1 MNNSKLH
8 LNTEGS
14 CKLLQNFET
23 SKKGFQPE
31 MMLQSQPKFDQ
42 SSFKLSSSKGNN
54 NLRNNNLSYNLDRSN
69 DYVDVDS
76 NDYFRDQLSSL
87 QKRT

>member
-1 MNNSKLH
+1 MH
-8 LNTEGS
+8 LNSEGS

-54 NLRNNNLSYNLDRSN
+54 NLSYNLDRSN

-76 NDYFRDQLSSL
+76 NNYFRDQLSSL